1 MTAEEI
7 AAVLVEAG
15 DDYMHDS
22 HAFRLCGPSTAEE
35 PHRELAERC
44 YAAARAVEEMRSEL
58 LEARALMAE
67 AAQEVF
73 SYVIQIDYVQHRF
86 FCLACEAQ
94 EDSLERLIHT
104 PACLVTRLRVAA
116 GDKPT

>member
-1 MTAEEI
+1 MKPEEI
-7 AAVLVEAG
+7 AALLAEAG

-44 YAAARAVEEMRSEL
+44 YAAARAVEEMAARPDMAMIERMAVVIDPIAIRRCGNPTERARNDEL
-58 LEARALMAE
+58 AAKAARTKARAIVEM
-67 AAQEVF
+67 VW
-73 SYVIQIDYVQHRF
+73 
-86 FCLACEAQ
+86 
-94 EDSLERLIHT
+94 
-104 PACLVTRLRVAA
+104 